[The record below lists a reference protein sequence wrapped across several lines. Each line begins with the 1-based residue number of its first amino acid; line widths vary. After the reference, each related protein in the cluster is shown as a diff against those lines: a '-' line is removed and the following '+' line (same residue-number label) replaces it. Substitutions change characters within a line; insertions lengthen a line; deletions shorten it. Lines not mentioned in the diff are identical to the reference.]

1 MKRPRQILVV
11 DDEANIRK
19 FLKKSLERE
28 GYETRLAGTGEEAVK
43 SLEEERPDLLVLDVW
58 LPDANGMDLL
68 TDIRRNDPDLPVIII
83 TAFGEI
89 KMAVEAMRAGAF
101 DFVAKPFDFN
111 TLNRSIE
118 NALKISTM
126 REELSVLKT
135 VWERGQYRGLI
146 GQSPVM
152 QDLFRKIEKI
162 GTSSTTTVLI
172 TGETGS
178 GKEVVARAIH
188 QKSERKEASF
198 VAVNC
203 ATLDDHLLE
212 SELFGHVRG
221 AFTDAKT
228 NKLGLFEVADG
239 GTLFLD
245 EIGEM
250 ELRLQAKLL
259 RVLEDKT
266 FRRVGGTRDISV
278 DVRVIAATNI
288 SLEKVVSEG
297 RFREDLFYRLS
308 VIPLRVPPLRVRGQD
323 VMILAEAFLK
333 QYNHEF
339 SRNIMGFTDEAKQTL
354 MNYEWPGNVRELRNV
369 IERMVLLN
377 EGDVIDVASLPVAIG
392 KRRVSFQKV
401 QESSHLGPF
410 RPEKER
416 LVREFEREYL
426 ERLLRSCEG
435 NVTRAA
441 EVAEMERSSLQRLL
455 RKHSINSRDFKK
467 TGNPVENQPP
477 SQAL

>member
-1 MKRPRQILVV
+1 VKRRRQILVV

-19 FLKKSLERE
+19 FLMKSLERE
-28 GYETRLAGTGEEAVK
+28 GYETRLAGTAEEALK

-58 LPDANGMDLL
+58 LPDANGMELM
-68 TDIRRNDPDLPVIII
+68 TDIRRNDPDLPIIII

-89 KMAVEAMRAGAF
+89 KMAVEAMRAGAY

-126 REELSVLKT
+126 REELNVLKT

-146 GQSPVM
+146 GQSSVM
-152 QDLFRKIEKI
+152 QELFRKIERI

-188 QKSERKEASF
+188 QNSERKESSF

-266 FRRVGGTRDISV
+266 FRRVGGTRDINV
-278 DVRVIAATNI
+278 DVRVVAATNVA
-288 SLEKVVSEG
+288 LEKSVSEG

-323 VMILAEAFLK
+323 VLILAEVFLT

-339 SRNIMGFTDEAKQTL
+339 SRNIAGFTDEAKQTL
-354 MNYEWPGNVRELRNV
+354 MDYEWPGNVRELRNV
-369 IERMVLLN
+369 IERMVLLH
-377 EGDVIDVASLPVAIG
+377 EGEIIDVASLPVAIG
-392 KRRVSFQKV
+392 KRR
-401 QESSHLGPF
+401 GPLLKPTPTTQLSPF
-410 RPEKER
+410 KSAKDRMVNRFEKD
-416 LVREFEREYL
+416 YL
-426 ERLLRSCEG
+426 ENLLRSCKG
-435 NVTRAA
+435 NVTHAS
-441 EVAEMERSSLQRLL
+441 EIAEMERSSLQRLM
-455 RKHSINSRDFKK
+455 RKHSLSSKDFKK
-467 TGNPVENQPP
+467 TPKPDEG
-477 SQAL
+477 

>member
-1 MKRPRQILVV
+1 MIQPRQILVV

-28 GYETRLAGTGEEAVK
+28 GYETRLAGTAEEALE
-43 SLEEERPDLLVLDVW
+43 SLEKDRPDLLVLDVW

-68 TDIRRNDPDLPVIII
+68 SDIRRKDPDLPIIII

-89 KMAVEAMRAGAF
+89 KMAVEAMRAGAY

-126 REELSVLKT
+126 RGELHALKT
-135 VWERGQYRGLI
+135 AWERGQYWGLI
-146 GQSPVM
+146 GRSPVM
-152 QDLFRKIEKI
+152 QELFRQIERI
-162 GTSSTTTVLI
+162 GASSTTTVLI
-172 TGETGS
+172 GGETGS

-188 QKSERKEASF
+188 QNSDRKDASF

-278 DVRVIAATNI
+278 DVRVIAATNVA
-288 SLEKVVSEG
+288 LEKSVAEG

-323 VMILAEAFLK
+323 IMILAEMFLN

-339 SRNIMGFTDEAKQTL
+339 SRNILGFTDEAKQAL
-354 MNYEWPGNVRELRNV
+354 MEYDWPGNVRELRNV
-369 IERMVLLN
+369 VERMVLLH
-377 EGDVIDVASLPVAIG
+377 EGEIIDVASLPVALG
-392 KRRVSFQKV
+392 RRKTPVAKGSK
-401 QESSHLGPF
+401 SMTLGPF
-410 RPEKER
+410 RTAKDRMVNDFEKQ
-416 LVREFEREYL
+416 YL
-426 ERLLRSCEG
+426 DHLLRFCEG
-435 NVTRAA
+435 NVTHAA
-441 EVAEMERSSLQRLL
+441 EMAEMERSSLQRLL
-455 RKHSINSRDFKK
+455 RKHGINSKDFKRI
-467 TGNPVENQPP
+467 ESP
-477 SQAL
+477 S

>member
-19 FLKKSLERE
+19 FLKKSLERD
-28 GYETRLAGTGEEAVK
+28 GYEVRLAGTGEEALT
-43 SLEEERPDLLVLDVW
+43 SLEDERPDLLVLDVW

-68 TDIRRNDPDLPVIII
+68 SDIRRTDPDLPIIII

-126 REELSVLKT
+126 RDELNVLKS

-146 GQSPVM
+146 GQSSVM
-152 QDLFRKIEKI
+152 QELFRKIERI
-162 GTSSTTTVLI
+162 GASSTTTVLI

-188 QKSERKEASF
+188 QNSERKEASF

-266 FRRVGGTRDISV
+266 FRRVGGTRDINV
-278 DVRVIAATNI
+278 DVRVVAATNV
-288 SLEKVVSEG
+288 SLEKSVSEG

-323 VMILAEAFLK
+323 VILLAESFLT

-339 SRNIMGFTDEAKQTL
+339 SRNIAGFTDDAKQSL
-354 MNYEWPGNVRELRNV
+354 MDYDWPGNVRELRNA
-369 IERMVLLN
+369 IERMVLLQD
-377 EGDVIDVASLPVAIG
+377 GDIINANSLPVAIG
-392 KRRVSFQKV
+392 KRKSPILKSTQA
-401 QESSHLGPF
+401 SPLLPF
-410 RPEKER
+410 KSAKDRIVKNFEK
-416 LVREFEREYL
+416 EYL
-426 ERLLRSCEG
+426 ENLLRTCEG

-441 EVAEMERSSLQRLL
+441 ETAEMERSSLQRLL
-455 RKHSINSRDFKK
+455 RKHSLNSRDFKK
-467 TGNPVENQPP
+467 VSNL
-477 SQAL
+477 A